1 VRRFG
6 VLETARAR
14 EFRIFW
20 GDWNLQ
26 DWKLTDNIAGV
37 EIAGLEIEGLEI
49 DGLEFGGL
57 EFDGLKNV
65 NQMLQRSG
73 SAMTS
78 QIT

>member
-1 VRRFG
+1 M
-6 VLETARAR
+6 
-14 EFRIFW
+14 
-20 GDWNLQ
+20 Q

-37 EIAGLEIEGLEI
+37 EIAGLEI

-57 EFDGLKNV
+57 EFDGLENI

-73 SAMTS
+73 RAMTS